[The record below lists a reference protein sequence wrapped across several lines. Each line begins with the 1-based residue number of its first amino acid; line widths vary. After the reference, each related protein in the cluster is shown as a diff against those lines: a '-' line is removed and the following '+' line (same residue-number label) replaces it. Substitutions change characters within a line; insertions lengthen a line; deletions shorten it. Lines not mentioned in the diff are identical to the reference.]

1 MEIIVFILSFMF
13 FSSAAIFIARLILKK
28 GTPKNDYYTVY
39 HTNKTSDY
47 DYN

>member
-1 MEIIVFILSFMF
+1 MEIIVFIFSFTF
-13 FSSAAIFIARLILKK
+13 FSCAAIFIARFILRK

-39 HTNKTSDY
+39 YTNKTSDY